1 MEAVLIEDGCAAH
14 SLGQRRQHEQSE
26 ISSVLRGRRSA
37 GRRVVEEKLFMKRQ
51 EKRLNVSTREKRR
64 LEDHC
69 SGLWSGTEVRGLT
82 NVASRFVPGVQ
93 VGVR

>member
-1 MEAVLIEDGCAAH
+1 M
-14 SLGQRRQHEQSE
+14 
-26 ISSVLRGRRSA
+26 
-37 GRRVVEEKLFMKRQ
+37 EEKLFMKRQ